1 MAHRHLLVALG
12 AALSM
17 PFSRPAQAFD
27 DNDPYVMVG
36 LNLLGVFGESSAFG
50 VELELRVMT
59 LLEEGGGAETSL
71 GAHASFAWL
80 SNGGQVELGLDYS
93 AYGDDDRV
101 IGFQLGVFRRLHD
114 KREDQTG
121 VALEAYVGS
130 YRLVELGAGLGVDL
144 EGEFAGQLRLGL
156 FFPGRIC
163 ESCSGIE

>member
-1 MAHRHLLVALG
+1 MAHRHLLVALI
-12 AALSM
+12 AALLTPLSQ
-17 PFSRPAQAFD
+17 PTLAFD
-27 DNDPYVMVG
+27 DNDPYVMFG
-36 LNLLGVFGESSAFG
+36 LNLLGVLAESPAFG

-59 LLEEGGGAETSL
+59 LLEEGGGTETSL

-80 SNGGQVELGLDYS
+80 SNGGQFELGADYS

-114 KREDQTG
+114 QREDQTG

-144 EGEFAGQLRLGL
+144 EGEFVGQLRLGL
-156 FFPGRIC
+156 FFPGRTC
-163 ESCSGIE
+163 DSCSGIE

>member
-1 MAHRHLLVALG
+1 MAHRHLLVALV
-12 AALSM
+12 AALSTS
-17 PFSRPAQAFD
+17 FSQPARAFD
-27 DNDPYVMVG
+27 DNDPYVMFG
-36 LNLLGVFGESSAFG
+36 LNLLGVLGERSAFG

-59 LLEEGGGAETSL
+59 LLEEGDGTETSL

-80 SNGGQVELGLDYS
+80 SNGGQLELGVDYS

-130 YRLVELGAGLGVDL
+130 YRLVELGAGLGMDL
-144 EGEFAGQLRLGL
+144 EGEFVGQLRLGL
-156 FFPGRIC
+156 FFPGRTC
-163 ESCSGIE
+163 GACSGVE